1 MSEWFVRVEE
11 ELKGLQDASSLSTT
25 DLLSM
30 DPVELWEKRC
40 IYKVPASVKD
50 RNKKAYE
57 PQLVSFGPYHHGE
70 EHLMRMEEYK
80 HRALL
85 HFIRRSD
92 KPLALYRE
100 RLLEAVQDLKDSYDS
115 LDPSWQ
121 SDSDR
126 FLQLMILDG
135 CFMLEFLRCNTDG
148 PPDDYFGNDPIFS
161 SHGELHILSL
171 VRRDM
176 LLLENQLPIMVLHR
190 LVAVE
195 TGQEAQEH
203 VHRLVCS
210 FWNVDPVTTLKGL
223 HMLDAV
229 RNFLVGVENSH
240 FRTTRRERTFTNM
253 IDLIGSAMDL
263 SEAGIRFKWIRTGNV
278 NDISFRDGVLSLPL
292 VLVGNST
299 ESSLLNLIAFERLH
313 IGAGTEVTNY
323 VFFLGCILKSERDV
337 GLLES
342 QHIILKT
349 IGSNQDIV
357 EIFKSLSKEISRDHE
372 DKLDEVYEQIIFYRH
387 KRFNRLRASI
397 AHAYHVSTEWS
408 PLAYWSIILAILL
421 LALSVLQ
428 TAYTIL
434 RYYRPRK

>member
-1 MSEWFVRVEE
+1 MSEWVVRVEE
-11 ELKGLQDASSLSTT
+11 ELEGLRDASSLST
-25 DLLSM
+25 
-30 DPVELWEKRC
+30 DPVALWHKRC

-50 RNKKAYE
+50 RNQKAYE
-57 PQLVSFGPYHHGE
+57 PQLVSFGPYHHGK
-70 EHLMRMEEYK
+70 EHLMRMEKHK
-80 HRALL
+80 HRALF
-85 HFIRRSD
+85 HFLRRSN
-92 KPLALYRE
+92 KPLALYFAC
-100 RLLEAVQDLKDSYDS
+100 LLEAVQDLKDSYDS
-115 LDPSWQ
+115 LDPDWQ
-121 SDSDR
+121 SDNDR

-148 PPDDYFGNDPIFS
+148 PPEDYFGYDPIFS
-161 SHGELHILSL
+161 YHGELHILSL

-190 LVAVE
+190 LVAVDAGE
-195 TGQEAQEH
+195 EAEEH
-203 VHRLVCS
+203 VHRLVCR
-210 FWNVDPVTTLKGL
+210 FCYLDPVTTLRGL
-223 HMLDAV
+223 HMLDVV
-229 RNFLVGVENSH
+229 RNFLVGVEFPH
-240 FRTTRRERTFTNM
+240 FRTTRRERTYTNM

-263 SEAGIRFKWIRTGNV
+263 HEAGIRFKWSRTANV
-278 NDISFRDGVLSLPL
+278 KDISFKDGVLSLPL
-292 VLVGNST
+292 VVVGNSM

-337 GLLES
+337 SLLES
-342 QHIILKT
+342 QDIIKKA

-372 DKLDEVYEQIIFYRH
+372 DKLDQVYERIIFYRH

-434 RYYRPRK
+434 RYYRPHK